1 MLAMLE
7 QKEAEAHRPPGRP
20 LRSEIEVQPCTG
32 NGGIDMDDTQKAK
45 LIEIAKN
52 AKISTC
58 DWPGRGE
65 AAVGYYRG
73 MAFAFARA
81 YCKLKTGDPAAAEMA
96 KAVTN
101 PPAKDALAHYETQFA
116 ALGMSNAQAGAD
128 TLRHLFVLLLGLGM
142 RESSGQYCE
151 GRDTSAGND
160 QGDTC
165 EAGLFQCSY
174 NLHKASPLLDTLF
187 ANYAGRTDFVE
198 YFKAGVT
205 CSAASWKNW
214 GTGAGADFQALTKA
228 CPAFAVEFAAVGLR
242 NDRKHWGP
250 INTHAAELRA
260 DSDTFFKQVQ
270 DFLDAEGIV
279 EA

>member
-1 MLAMLE
+1 MGKA
-7 QKEAEAHRPPGRP
+7 
-20 LRSEIEVQPCTG
+20 
-32 NGGIDMDDTQKAK
+32 MDDTQKAK
-45 LIEIAKN
+45 LLEIVKN
-52 AKISTC
+52 AKITTY
-58 DWPGRGE
+58 DWPERGKAE
-65 AAVGYYRG
+65 IGYYRG
-73 MAFAFARA
+73 MAFGFARA
-81 YCKLKTGDPAAAEMA
+81 YCKLNAGDAAATEMA
-96 KAVTN
+96 KADTN
-101 PPAKDALAHYETQFA
+101 EPAKDALSHYKIQFA
-116 ALGMSNAQAGAD
+116 ALGMSNAHAGAD

-151 GRDTSAGND
+151 GRDMSAGND
-160 QGDTC
+160 QGDTA

-174 NLHKASPLLDTLF
+174 NLHKVNALLDTLF

-214 GTGAGADFQALTKA
+214 GIGTGVDFQALTKT

-250 INTHAAELRA
+250 INTRAAELRA
-260 DSDTFFKQVQ
+260 DSNTFFKQVQ
-270 DFLDAEGIV
+270 DFIDAEGIV